1 MAQLEHETEDFDP
14 QTRLRRHMEADAIV
28 LSRAAAR
35 LRWLGWFWFFTFGVM
50 FVFSLAFAGV
60 GRLNALVIGL
70 VLGFILIGISLFYF
84 ALANYVSRGHRW
96 AIGTGLFLVTA
107 FVAILPDAPG
117 DHLYRHADFHW
128 LLAQVGELRGDNRS
142 LCQLDQCYGIGC
154 LCFVSGGG
162 IVHHG
167 EGIHLAAT

>member
-1 MAQLEHETEDFDP
+1 MAQIENEPEDFDP
-14 QTRLRRHMEADAIV
+14 QIRLRRHMEADAIV

-107 FVAILPDAPG
+107 FVAILLWRIFTPRPL
-117 DHLYRHADFHW
+117 HLVLAIVETLY
-128 LLAQVGELRGDNRS
+128 LLGTLT
-142 LCQLDQCYGIGC
+142 LFKQLLQSWGAARRLDRVARRQPVEEYG
-154 LCFVSGGG
+154 L
-162 IVHHG
+162 HD
-167 EGIHLAAT
+167 